1 MPASQI
7 LSPLARR
14 ASPRISSVMG
24 LLAEP
29 LGRLISLPR
38 PALIVFAAVRA
49 RLRASEFGMTALAIT
64 VGVLA
69 GLCVAVMT
77 SAVNAAHVRIYD
89 IPFDVR
95 LSAAERVAPLTAFG
109 APMLGGLLLG
119 AIDVWLARTKAP
131 SAVDPVEANAL
142 RGGRMSLQQS
152 LLVATQTVISNG
164 CGASVGLE
172 AGYAQIGAGVA
183 SYLGVRSRL
192 RRQDLRMLVG
202 CGAGGAIAAAFG
214 APLTGAF
221 YAFELIIGTYSLA
234 NAIPVFAATLAAS
247 LTTQSIIGAPYDIT
261 APAVAPLTFL
271 DYGALIGLGLVAA
284 AVGVGAMRVAA
295 LIEWAFPAAIPWRLI
310 RPVVGGLIVGSMA
323 LYSPQVLGAGHGAL
337 GLDFFWPLSARELT
351 ILIALKLFACL
362 VSLASGFRG
371 GLFFASLF
379 VGSLLGKLYSIGIDA
394 LAPSMGLE
402 TTACV
407 LVGMGALS
415 AAIVGGPLTMTFLV
429 LESTGNLGVA
439 GGALAAS
446 IATTLAVR
454 ATFGYSFTTWRLHLR
469 GETIR
474 GSQDVGW
481 LRDLTVARMMV
492 PAPPTFPADQ
502 SVRAFREAYPLG
514 SANVVVVVGG
524 DGRYQGLIH
533 IPVAHSLILEN
544 GGDGGPIAA
553 IAHLPAT
560 VLHPD
565 ENVRR
570 ALDVFG
576 ASQADTLAV
585 TVRGSGQVLGT
596 LGEAYAARR
605 YAQETNMAMKGVLG
619 GGQ

>member
-1 MPASQI
+1 MG
-7 LSPLARR
+7 SPVRRR
-14 ASPRISSVMG
+14 A
-24 LLAEP
+24 
-29 LGRLISLPR
+29 RLISVPR
-38 PALIVFAAVRA
+38 PALIVLAAARK
-49 RLRASEFGMTALAIT
+49 RLRASEFGMAALAIGI
-64 VGVLA
+64 GVLA

-77 SAVNAAHVRIYD
+77 SVVNLAHVRIFG
-89 IPFDVR
+89 IPFDVH
-95 LSAAERVAPLTAFG
+95 LSAASRVAPLAAFG

-119 AIDVWLARTKAP
+119 AIDLWLSRKKAP
-131 SAVDPVEANAL
+131 PAVDPVEANAL
-142 RGGRMSLQQS
+142 RGGRMSLRQS
-152 LLVATQTVISNG
+152 VLVATQTVISNG

-192 RRQDLRMLVG
+192 RRQDLRVLVG

-221 YAFELIIGTYSLA
+221 YAFELIIGAYSLA

-247 LTTQSIIGAPYDIT
+247 LTTQAIIGAPYDIT
-261 APAVAPLTFL
+261 APTVAPLTFV

-295 LIEWAFPAAIPWRLI
+295 LIERAFRWAIPSRLL
-310 RPVVGGLIVGSMA
+310 RPIVGGFLVGSMA

-337 GLDFFWPLSARELT
+337 GLDLYWPMTATELAT
-351 ILIALKLFACL
+351 LIVLKLFACL

-371 GLFFASLF
+371 GMFFASLF
-379 VGSLLGKLYSIGIDA
+379 VGSLLGKLYSIGVDA

-474 GSQDVGW
+474 GGQDVGW
-481 LRDLTVARMMV
+481 LRELTVGRMMV
-492 PAPPTFPADQ
+492 PAPPTCPADQ
-502 SVRAFREAYPLG
+502 SVRAFREAYLLG
-514 SANVVVVVGG
+514 SANVVVAV
-524 DGRYQGLIH
+524 DEQGRYQGLVH
-533 IPVAHSLILEN
+533 VAEVHALILGN
-544 GGDGGPIAA
+544 DSDGGPIAA
-553 IAHLPAT
+553 LARLPAT

-565 ENVRR
+565 DNVRR

-576 ASQADTLAV
+576 ASQADTLVV
-585 TVRGSGQVLGT
+585 TARGTEQVLGT
-596 LGEAYAARR
+596 LSEAYAARR
-605 YAQETNMAMKGVLG
+605 YAQETNLAMRGVLG
-619 GGQ
+619 GG

>member
-1 MPASQI
+1 MSS
-7 LSPLARR
+7 LVRR
-14 ASPRISSVMG
+14 
-24 LLAEP
+24 
-29 LGRLISLPR
+29 RLFPVPR
-38 PALIVFAAVRA
+38 PALVALATLRA
-49 RLRASEFGMTALAIT
+49 RLRATEFGLTALAIG
-64 VGVLA
+64 VGVGA

-77 SAVNAAHVRIYD
+77 SVVNAAHVRIFG

-95 LSAAERVAPLTAFG
+95 LSATERVAPIAAFG
-109 APMLGGLLLG
+109 GPMLGGLLLG
-119 AIDVWLARTKAP
+119 AIDVWLTRRKAP
-131 SAVDPVEANAL
+131 PAVDPVEANAL
-142 RGGRMSLQQS
+142 RGGRMSLGQS
-152 LLVATQTVISNG
+152 LLVATQTAISNG

-172 AGYAQIGAGVA
+172 AGYAQMGAGLA
-183 SYLGVRSRL
+183 SYLGVKSRL

-221 YAFELIIGTYSLA
+221 YAFELIIGAYSLA
-234 NAIPVFAATLAAS
+234 NAIPVFSATLAAS
-247 LTTQSIIGAPYDIT
+247 LTTQAIIGAPYDIT
-261 APAVAPLTFL
+261 APAVAPLTLL

-284 AVGVGAMRVAA
+284 AVGVGAMRVAS
-295 LIEWAFPAAIPWRLI
+295 LIERAFRAVVRWRLL
-310 RPVVGGLIVGSMA
+310 RPVVGGLMVGSMA
-323 LYSPQVLGAGHGAL
+323 LYTPQVLGAGHGAL
-337 GLDFFWPLSARELT
+337 GLDFYWPMSARELT
-351 ILIALKLFACL
+351 VLITLKLLACL

-379 VGSLLGKLYSIGIDA
+379 VGSLLGKLYSIGLDA
-394 LAPSMGLE
+394 LAPSLGLE

-439 GGALAAS
+439 GGVLAAS

-474 GSQDVGW
+474 GGQDVGW
-481 LRDLTVARMMV
+481 LRDLTVGRMMV
-492 PAPPTFPADQ
+492 RSPPVFPADR
-502 SVRAFREAYPLG
+502 SVRAFREVYPIG
-514 SANVVVVVGG
+514 SANVVVAIGE

-533 IPVAHSLILEN
+533 VAEAHAPPIEN
-544 GGDGGPIAA
+544 GDDGGPVGA

-560 VLHPD
+560 VLHLD
-565 ENVRR
+565 QDIGV
-570 ALDVFG
+570 ALEAFDV
-576 ASQADTLAV
+576 AQADTLAV
-585 TVRGSGQVLGT
+585 TARGTDQVLGT

-605 YAQETNMAMKGVLG
+605 YAQETNLAMKGVLG
-619 GGQ
+619 GG

>member
-1 MPASQI
+1 MG
-7 LSPLARR
+7 SPVQRR
-14 ASPRISSVMG
+14 A
-24 LLAEP
+24 
-29 LGRLISLPR
+29 RLISVPR
-38 PALIVFAAVRA
+38 PALIALATVRA
-49 RLRASEFGMTALAIT
+49 RLRASEFGMPALAIG

-77 SAVNAAHVRIYD
+77 TLVNVAHVAIFG
-89 IPFDVR
+89 IPIDVR
-95 LSAAERVAPLTAFG
+95 LSAAERVAPLAAFG
-109 APMLGGLLLG
+109 GPMLGGLLLG
-119 AIDVWLARTKAP
+119 AIDVWLTRNKAP
-131 SAVDPVEANAL
+131 PAVDPVEANAL
-142 RGGRMSLQQS
+142 RGGRMSLRQS
-152 LLVATQTVISNG
+152 LRVAIQTVISNG

-221 YAFELIIGTYSLA
+221 YAFELIIGAYSLA
-234 NAIPVFAATLAAS
+234 NAIPVFAATLAAT
-247 LTTQSIIGAPYDIT
+247 LTTQAIIGAPYDIT
-261 APAVAPLTFL
+261 APAVAPLTFP
-271 DYGALIGLGLVAA
+271 DYCALIGLGLVAA
-284 AVGVGAMRVAA
+284 VVGVGAMRVAG
-295 LIEWAFPAAIPWRLI
+295 LIERAFRAVVRWRLI

-323 LYSPQVLGAGHGAL
+323 LYTPQVLGAGHGAL
-337 GLDFFWPLSARELT
+337 GLDFYWPLSAWELAV
-351 ILIALKLFACL
+351 LIVLKLTACL

-379 VGSLLGKLYSIGIDA
+379 VGSLLGKLYSNGVDF
-394 LAPSMGLE
+394 LAPWMGLE

-429 LESTGNLGVA
+429 LESTGDLGIA
-439 GGALAAS
+439 GGVLAAS
-446 IATTLAVR
+446 IATTLVVR

-474 GSQDVGW
+474 GGQDVGW
-481 LRDLTVARMMV
+481 LRDLTVGRMMV
-492 PAPPTFPADQ
+492 RSPRVFPADR
-502 SVRAFREAYPLG
+502 SVRAFREAYPIG
-514 SANVVVVVGG
+514 SANVVVAIGE
-524 DGRYQGLIH
+524 DGRYRGLIH
-533 IPVAHSLILEN
+533 VAEAHAPPIEN
-544 GGDGGPIAA
+544 GDDNGAVGA
-553 IAHLPAT
+553 IAHLPGT

-565 ENVRR
+565 QDIGV

-576 ASQADTLAV
+576 VSRADTLAV
-585 TVRGSGQVLGT
+585 TARGTGQVLGT

-605 YAQETNMAMKGVLG
+605 YAQETNLAMKGVLG
-619 GGQ
+619 GG

>member
-1 MPASQI
+1 MASR
-7 LSPLARR
+7 ARR
-14 ASPRISSVMG
+14 RSQ
-24 LLAEP
+24 
-29 LGRLISLPR
+29 LIPVPR
-38 PALIVFAAVRA
+38 PALIVLATVRT
-49 RLRASEFGMTALAIT
+49 RLRASEFGLTALAIG

-77 SAVNAAHVRIYD
+77 TVAGVAHVLIYG
-89 IPFDVR
+89 IPFDVH
-95 LSAAERVAPLTAFG
+95 LSAAQRIAPLAALG

-119 AIDVWLARTKAP
+119 AIDVWFARRKTP
-131 SAVDPVEANAL
+131 PAVDPVEANAL
-142 RGGRMSLQQS
+142 RGGRMSLRQS

-164 CGASVGLE
+164 AGASVGLE

-192 RRQDLRMLVG
+192 RRQDLRILVG

-221 YAFELIIGTYSLA
+221 YAFELIIGAYSLA
-234 NAIPVFAATLAAS
+234 NAIPVFAAALAAS
-247 LTTQSIIGAPYDIT
+247 LTTQAIVGAPYDIT
-261 APAVAPLTFL
+261 APTVAPLTFP
-271 DYGALIGLGLVAA
+271 DFGALIGLGLVAA

-295 LIEWAFPAAIPWRLI
+295 TIERAFRWAIPWRLV
-310 RPVVGGLIVGSMA
+310 RPVVGGLMIGSMA
-323 LYSPQVLGAGHGAL
+323 LYTPQVLGAGHGAL
-337 GLDFFWPLSARELT
+337 RLDFYWPMTASEVAT
-351 ILIALKLFACL
+351 LIVLKLLACL
-362 VSLASGFRG
+362 ISLASGFRG
-371 GLFFASLF
+371 GMFFASLF
-379 VGSLLGKLYSIGIDA
+379 VGSLLGKLYSMGVDV
-394 LAPSMGLE
+394 LAPGMGLE

-429 LESTGNLGVA
+429 LESTGNLSVA

-474 GSQDVGW
+474 GGHDVGW
-481 LRDLTVARMMV
+481 LRELTVGRMMT
-492 PAPPTFPADQ
+492 PTPPTFPADR

-514 SANVVVVVGG
+514 SADVVVAVSENGE
-524 DGRYQGLIH
+524 YQGLIH
-533 IPVAHSLILEN
+533 VSEAHSLVLEN
-544 GGDGGPIAA
+544 GGEGGPIADLA
-553 IAHLPAT
+553 DLPAT

-565 ENVRR
+565 DNVRR

-576 ASQADTLAV
+576 ASKADTLAV
-585 TVRGSGQVLGT
+585 TARGTGAVVGT
-596 LGEAYAARR
+596 LGEARAARR
-605 YAQETNMAMKGVLG
+605 YAQETNMAMTGVLG
-619 GGQ
+619 GG

>member
-1 MPASQI
+1 MGF
-7 LSPLARR
+7 LVR
-14 ASPRISSVMG
+14 PRV
-24 LLAEP
+24 
-29 LGRLISLPR
+29 RLISLPR
-38 PALIVFAAVRA
+38 PALIVLATVRA
-49 RLRASEFGMTALAIT
+49 RLRASEFGMTALAIG

-77 SAVNAAHVRIYD
+77 SLVNAAHVRIYG

-95 LSAAERVAPLTAFG
+95 LSAAERVAPLAAFA

-119 AIDVWLARTKAP
+119 AIDVWLARRKAP
-131 SAVDPVEANAL
+131 PAVDPVEANAL
-142 RGGRMSLQQS
+142 RGGRMSLRQS
-152 LLVATQTVISNG
+152 LLVAMQTVISNG
-164 CGASVGLE
+164 AGASVGLE

-192 RRQDLRMLVG
+192 RRQDLRVLVG
-202 CGAGGAIAAAFG
+202 CGAGGAISAAFG

-221 YAFELIIGTYSLA
+221 YAFELIIGAYSLA

-247 LTTQSIIGAPYDIT
+247 ITTQAIIGAPYDIT

-295 LIEWAFPAAIPWRLI
+295 LIERAFRWAIRWRLV
-310 RPVVGGLIVGSMA
+310 RPVVGGLMVGSMA

-337 GLDFFWPLSARELT
+337 RLDFYWPLSAGELA
-351 ILIALKLFACL
+351 ILIALKLLACL

-379 VGSLLGKLYSIGIDA
+379 VGSLLGKLYSIGVDM
-394 LAPSMGLE
+394 LAPWMGLE

-407 LVGMGALS
+407 LVGMSALS

-474 GSQDVGW
+474 GGQDVGW
-481 LRDLTVARMMV
+481 LRDLTVGRMMV
-492 PAPPTFPADQ
+492 RSPLTFPADQ
-502 SVRAFREAYPLG
+502 SVRAFREAYPIG
-514 SANVVVVVGG
+514 SANVVVAIGE

-533 IPVAHSLILEN
+533 VPEAHALTLEN
-544 GGDGGPIAA
+544 GDEGGPVGAV
-553 IAHLPAT
+553 AHLPAT

-565 ENVRR
+565 QDIGA
-570 ALDVFG
+570 ALEAFE
-576 ASQADTLAV
+576 AAHADTLAV
-585 TVRGSGQVLGT
+585 TARGTDQVLGT

-605 YAQETNMAMKGVLG
+605 YAQETNLAMKGVLG
-619 GGQ
+619 GG

>member
-1 MPASQI
+1 MGP
-7 LSPLARR
+7 PVRRR
-14 ASPRISSVMG
+14 A
-24 LLAEP
+24 
-29 LGRLISLPR
+29 RLISVPR
-38 PALIVFAAVRA
+38 PALIMLATVRT
-49 RLRASEFGMTALAIT
+49 RLRASEFGMTALAIG
-64 VGVLA
+64 VGVVA
-69 GLCVAVMT
+69 GLCVAAMT
-77 SAVNAAHVRIYD
+77 SVVNVAHVRIYG
-89 IPFDVR
+89 IPFDVH
-95 LSAAERVAPLTAFG
+95 LSAAERVAPLAAFG

-119 AIDVWLARTKAP
+119 AIDLWLARRKARP
-131 SAVDPVEANAL
+131 AVDPVEANAL
-142 RGGRMSLQQS
+142 RGGRMSLRQS

-192 RRQDLRMLVG
+192 RRQDLRVLVG

-221 YAFELIIGTYSLA
+221 YAFELIIGAYSLA

-247 LTTQSIIGAPYDIT
+247 LTTQAIIGAPYDIT
-261 APAVAPLTFL
+261 APTVAPLTFV
-271 DYGALIGLGLVAA
+271 DYGALIGLGVVAA
-284 AVGVGAMRVAA
+284 AVGVGTMRVAA
-295 LIEWAFPAAIPWRLI
+295 LIERAFRRAIPSRLF
-310 RPVVGGLIVGSMA
+310 RPVVGGLMVGSMA

-337 GLDFFWPLSARELT
+337 GLDFYWPMTATELAT
-351 ILIALKLFACL
+351 LIVLKLFASL

-371 GLFFASLF
+371 GMFFASLF
-379 VGSLLGKLYSIGIDA
+379 VGSLVGKLYWIGVDA

-402 TTACV
+402 MTACV

-446 IATTLAVR
+446 IATTLVVR

-474 GSQDVGW
+474 GGQDVGW
-481 LRDLTVARMMV
+481 LRELSVGRMMM
-492 PAPPTFPADQ
+492 PTPPRFPADQ

-514 SANVVVVVGG
+514 SANVVVAVGEEG
-524 DGRYQGLIH
+524 QYHGLIH
-533 IPVAHSLILEN
+533 VAEAHALVLEN
-544 GGDGGPIAA
+544 GGDGGPIS
-553 IAHLPAT
+553 HVVRLPAT

-565 ENVRR
+565 DNVRH

-576 ASQADTLAV
+576 ASEADTLVV
-585 TVRGSGQVLGT
+585 TARGSEQVLGT

-605 YAQETNMAMKGVLG
+605 YAQETNRAMKGVLG
-619 GGQ
+619 GG

>member
-1 MPASQI
+1 MVGPSVPAALAGQGLPRI
-7 LSPLARR
+7 NLNMGSPVRRR
-14 ASPRISSVMG
+14 ARPISM
-24 LLAEP
+24 
-29 LGRLISLPR
+29 PR
-38 PALIVFAAVRA
+38 PALIMLATART
-49 RLRASEFGMTALAIT
+49 RLRASEFGMTALAIS

-69 GLCVAVMT
+69 GLFVAAMT
-77 SAVNAAHVRIYD
+77 SVVNLAHVRIYG
-89 IPFDVR
+89 IPFDVH
-95 LSAAERVAPLTAFG
+95 LSAAERVAPLAAFG

-119 AIDVWLARTKAP
+119 AIDVWLSRRKAP
-131 SAVDPVEANAL
+131 PAVDPVEANAL
-142 RGGRMSLQQS
+142 RGGRMSLRQS

-192 RRQDLRMLVG
+192 RRQDLRVLVG

-221 YAFELIIGTYSLA
+221 YAFELIIGAYSLA

-247 LTTQSIIGAPYDIT
+247 LTTQAIIGAPYDIT
-261 APAVAPLTFL
+261 APTVAPLTFV
-271 DYGALIGLGLVAA
+271 DYVALIGLGLLAA

-295 LIEWAFPAAIPWRLI
+295 LIERAFRRAIPSRLF
-310 RPVVGGLIVGSMA
+310 RPVVGGLMVGSIA

-337 GLDFFWPLSARELT
+337 GLDFYWPMTATELAT
-351 ILIALKLFACL
+351 LIVLKLFACL

-371 GLFFASLF
+371 GMFFASLF
-379 VGSLLGKLYSIGIDA
+379 VGSLLGKLYSVGVDA

-474 GSQDVGW
+474 GGQDVGW
-481 LRDLTVARMMV
+481 LRDLTVGRMMA
-492 PAPPTFPADQ
+492 PAPPRSPADQ
-502 SVRAFREAYPLG
+502 SLRVFREAYPLG
-514 SANVVVVVGG
+514 SANVVVAV
-524 DGRYQGLIH
+524 DQNGRYQGLIH
-533 IPVAHSLILEN
+533 VAEAHAQALEN

-553 IAHLPAT
+553 IVRLPAT

-565 ENVRR
+565 DNVRR
-570 ALDVFG
+570 ALDIFG

-585 TVRGSGQVLGT
+585 VARGTGQVLGT

-605 YAQETNMAMKGVLG
+605 YAQETNLAMKGVLG
-619 GGQ
+619 GG

>member
-1 MPASQI
+1 MGASVE
-7 LSPLARR
+7 RR
-14 ASPRISSVMG
+14 A
-24 LLAEP
+24 
-29 LGRLISLPR
+29 RLISVPR
-38 PALIVFAAVRA
+38 PALIALANARA
-49 RLRASEFGMTALAIT
+49 RLRASEFGMAALAIG

-69 GLCVAVMT
+69 GLCVAAMT
-77 SAVNAAHVRIYD
+77 KIVNVAHVAIFG
-89 IPFDVR
+89 IPFDIH
-95 LSAAERVAPLTAFG
+95 LSAAQRVAPLAAFG
-109 APMLGGLLLG
+109 GPMLGGLALG
-119 AIDVWLARTKAP
+119 AIDMWLARRKAP
-131 SAVDPVEANAL
+131 PAVDPVEANAL
-142 RGGRMSLQQS
+142 RGGRMSLSQS

-164 CGASVGLE
+164 AGASVGLE

-183 SYLGVRSRL
+183 SYLGIRSRL
-192 RRQDLRMLVG
+192 RRQELRMFVG

-221 YAFELIIGTYSLA
+221 YAFELIIGAYSLA
-234 NAIPVFAATLAAS
+234 NAIPVFAATLAAA
-247 LTTQSIIGAPYDIT
+247 LTTEAVIGAPYDIA
-261 APAVAPLTFL
+261 APAVAPLTFPH
-271 DYGALIGLGLVAA
+271 YGALIGLGLVAA

-295 LIEWAFPAAIPWRLI
+295 LIERAFRAAIPWRLI
-310 RPVVGGLIVGSMA
+310 RPPVGGLIVGAMA
-323 LYSPQVLGAGHGAL
+323 LYTPQVLGAGHGAL
-337 GLDFFWPLSARELT
+337 GLDFYWPMSARELT
-351 ILIALKLFACL
+351 ILIVLKLFACL

-379 VGSLLGKLYSIGIDA
+379 VGSLLGKLYAIGIDA
-394 LAPSMGLE
+394 VAPAMGLD

-439 GGALAAS
+439 GGVLAAS

-474 GSQDVGW
+474 GGQDVGW
-481 LRDLTVARMMV
+481 LRALTVGRMMA
-492 PAPPTFPADQ
+492 PAPPEFPADQ
-502 SVRAFREAYPLG
+502 TLRAFRKAYPIG
-514 SANVVVVVGG
+514 SANVVVAMGE
-524 DGRYQGLIH
+524 DGRYRGLIYVPEAQALS
-533 IPVAHSLILEN
+533 IED
-544 GGDGGPIAA
+544 GDDGGPVAA

-565 ENVRR
+565 DNVRR

-585 TVRGSGQVLGT
+585 TERETGQVLGT

-605 YAQETNMAMKGVLG
+605 YAQETNLAMKGVLG
-619 GGQ
+619 GG

>member
-1 MPASQI
+1 MA
-7 LSPLARR
+7 PLVERR
-14 ASPRISSVMG
+14 A
-24 LLAEP
+24 
-29 LGRLISLPR
+29 RLIAVPR
-38 PALIVFAAVRA
+38 PALIVLATVRA
-49 RLRASEFGMTALAIT
+49 RLRASEFGMTALAIG

-77 SAVNAAHVRIYD
+77 SVVNAAHVRIYG

-95 LSAAERVAPLTAFG
+95 LSAAERVAPLAAFG
-109 APMLGGLLLG
+109 APMVGGLLLG
-119 AIDVWLARTKAP
+119 AIEVWLARRKAP
-131 SAVDPVEANAL
+131 PAVDPVEANAL
-142 RGGRMSLQQS
+142 RGGRMSLRQS
-152 LLVATQTVISNG
+152 LLVAMQTVISNG

-221 YAFELIIGTYSLA
+221 YAFELIIGAYSLA

-247 LTTQSIIGAPYDIT
+247 LTTQAIIGAPYDIT
-261 APAVAPLTFL
+261 APAVAPLTFV

-295 LIEWAFPAAIPWRLI
+295 LIERAFRAVIRWRLI
-310 RPVVGGLIVGSMA
+310 RPVVGGLMVGSMA
-323 LYSPQVLGAGHGAL
+323 LYTPQVLGAGHGAL
-337 GLDFFWPLSARELT
+337 GLDFYWPMSARELA

-439 GGALAAS
+439 GGVLAAS

-474 GSQDVGW
+474 GGQDVGW
-481 LRDLTVARMMV
+481 LRDLRVGRMMV
-492 PAPPTFPADQ
+492 RSPPVFSADQ
-502 SVRAFREAYPLG
+502 SVRAFRDAYPIG
-514 SANVVVVVGG
+514 SANVVVAIGE

-533 IPVAHSLILEN
+533 VAEAHALPLEN
-544 GGDGGPIAA
+544 GDDGGPVGA
-553 IAHLPAT
+553 IAHAPAT

-565 ENVRR
+565 QDIGA
-570 ALDVFG
+570 ALEAFDV
-576 ASQADTLAV
+576 AHADTLAV
-585 TVRGSGQVLGT
+585 TERGTDQVLGT

-605 YAQETNMAMKGVLG
+605 YAQETNLAMKGVLG
-619 GGQ
+619 GG

>member
-1 MPASQI
+1 MGPVR
-7 LSPLARR
+7 RR
-14 ASPRISSVMG
+14 A
-24 LLAEP
+24 
-29 LGRLISLPR
+29 RLISVPR
-38 PALIVFAAVRA
+38 PALIMLATVRT
-49 RLRASEFGMTALAIT
+49 RLRASEFGMTALAIG
-64 VGVLA
+64 VGVVA
-69 GLCVAVMT
+69 GLCVAAMT
-77 SAVNAAHVRIYD
+77 SVVNVAHVRIYG
-89 IPFDVR
+89 IPFDVH
-95 LSAAERVAPLTAFG
+95 LSAAERVAPLAAFG

-119 AIDVWLARTKAP
+119 AIDLWLARRKARP
-131 SAVDPVEANAL
+131 AVDPVEANAL
-142 RGGRMSLQQS
+142 RGGRMSLRQS

-192 RRQDLRMLVG
+192 RRQDLRVLVG

-221 YAFELIIGTYSLA
+221 YAFELIIGAYSLA

-247 LTTQSIIGAPYDIT
+247 LTTQAIIGAPYDIT
-261 APAVAPLTFL
+261 APTVAPLTFV
-271 DYGALIGLGLVAA
+271 DYGALIGLGVVAA
-284 AVGVGAMRVAA
+284 AVGVGTMRVAA
-295 LIEWAFPAAIPWRLI
+295 LIERAFRRAIPSRLF
-310 RPVVGGLIVGSMA
+310 RPVVGGLMVGSMA

-337 GLDFFWPLSARELT
+337 GLDFYWPMTATELAT
-351 ILIALKLFACL
+351 LIVLKLFASL

-371 GLFFASLF
+371 GMFFASLF
-379 VGSLLGKLYSIGIDA
+379 VGSLVGKLYWIGVDA

-402 TTACV
+402 MTACV

-446 IATTLAVR
+446 IATTLVVR

-474 GSQDVGW
+474 GGQDVGW
-481 LRDLTVARMMV
+481 LRELSVGRMMV
-492 PAPPTFPADQ
+492 PTPPRFPADQ

-514 SANVVVVVGG
+514 SANVVVAVGEE
-524 DGRYQGLIH
+524 GRYQGLIH
-533 IPVAHSLILEN
+533 VAEAHALVLEN
-544 GGDGGPIAA
+544 GGDGGPITA
-553 IAHLPAT
+553 IVRLPAT

-565 ENVRR
+565 DNVRR

-576 ASQADTLAV
+576 ASQADTLVV
-585 TVRGSGQVLGT
+585 TARESDQVLGT

-605 YAQETNMAMKGVLG
+605 YAQETNRAMKGVLG
-619 GGQ
+619 GG

>member
-1 MPASQI
+1 MGSRVR
-7 LSPLARR
+7 RR
-14 ASPRISSVMG
+14 A
-24 LLAEP
+24 
-29 LGRLISLPR
+29 RLIFVPR
-38 PALIVFAAVRA
+38 PALIALATARA
-49 RLRASEFGMTALAIT
+49 RLRASELGMTALAIG

-77 SAVNAAHVRIYD
+77 TLVNIAHMRIFG

-95 LSAAERVAPLTAFG
+95 LSAAARVSPLAAFG

-119 AIDVWLARTKAP
+119 SIDLWLARRKAP
-131 SAVDPVEANAL
+131 PAVDPVEANAL
-142 RGGRMSLQQS
+142 RGGRMSLRES

-221 YAFELIIGTYSLA
+221 YAFELIIGAYSLA
-234 NAIPVFAATLAAS
+234 NAIPVFAATLAAT
-247 LTTQSIIGAPYDIT
+247 LTTQAIIGAPYDIT
-261 APAVAPLTFL
+261 SPPVAPLTFI

-295 LIEWAFPAAIPWRLI
+295 LIERAFRAVIRWRLV
-310 RPVVGGLIVGSMA
+310 RPVVGGMIVGSMA
-323 LYSPQVLGAGHGAL
+323 LYTPQVLGAGHGAL
-337 GLDFFWPLSARELT
+337 GLDFYWPMTARELA

-379 VGSLLGKLYSIGIDA
+379 VGSLLGKLYSIGVDA

-429 LESTGNLGVA
+429 LEITGNLGVA
-439 GGALAAS
+439 GGVLAAS

-474 GSQDVGW
+474 GGQDVGW
-481 LRDLTVARMMV
+481 LRDLTVGRMMV
-492 PAPPTFPADQ
+492 RSPRVFPADQ
-502 SVRAFREAYPLG
+502 SVRAFREAYPIG
-514 SANVVVVVGG
+514 SANVVVAIGE
-524 DGRYQGLIH
+524 DGRYQGLVH
-533 IPVAHSLILEN
+533 VAEAHALPLEN
-544 GGDGGPIAA
+544 GEDGGPVGA
-553 IAHLPAT
+553 IAHAPAT

-565 ENVRR
+565 QDIGV
-570 ALDVFG
+570 ALEAFE
-576 ASQADTLAV
+576 AAHADTLAV
-585 TVRGSGQVLGT
+585 TARGTDQVLGT

-605 YAQETNMAMKGVLG
+605 YAQETNLAMKGVLG
-619 GGQ
+619 GG

>member
-1 MPASQI
+1 
-7 LSPLARR
+7 
-14 ASPRISSVMG
+14 MG
-24 LLAEP
+24 LLAESR
-29 LGRLISLPR
+29 GRRISVPR
-38 PALIVFAAVRA
+38 PALIALATVRA
-49 RLRASEFGMTALAIT
+49 RLRVSEFGMTALAIG

-77 SAVNAAHVRIYD
+77 SVVNAAHVRIFG

-119 AIDVWLARTKAP
+119 AIDVWLARRKAP
-131 SAVDPVEANAL
+131 PAVDPVEANAL
-142 RGGRMSLQQS
+142 RGGRMSLGQS

-164 CGASVGLE
+164 AGASVGLE
-172 AGYAQIGAGVA
+172 AGYAQIGAGLA

-221 YAFELIIGTYSLA
+221 YAFELIIGAYSLA

-247 LTTQSIIGAPYDIT
+247 VTTQAIIGAPYDIT
-261 APAVAPLTFL
+261 SPPVAPLTFL
-271 DYGALIGLGLVAA
+271 DYCALIGLGLVAA

-295 LIEWAFPAAIPWRLI
+295 LIERAFRAVVRWRLI
-310 RPVVGGLIVGSMA
+310 RPAVGGLMVGSMA
-323 LYSPQVLGAGHGAL
+323 LYTPQVLGAGHGAL
-337 GLDFFWPLSARELT
+337 GLDFYWPLSARELT

-379 VGSLLGKLYSIGIDA
+379 VGSLLGKLYSIGVDFV
-394 LAPSMGLE
+394 APSMGLE
-402 TTACV
+402 TIACI

-439 GGALAAS
+439 GGVLAAS

-474 GSQDVGW
+474 GGQDVGW
-481 LRDLTVARMMV
+481 LRDLTVGRMMV
-492 PAPPTFPADQ
+492 RSPRVFPADQ
-502 SVRAFREAYPLG
+502 SVRAFREAYPIG
-514 SANVVVVVGG
+514 SANVVVAIGE

-533 IPVAHSLILEN
+533 VAEAHALPLEN
-544 GGDGGPIAA
+544 GDDGGPVGAV
-553 IAHLPAT
+553 AHLPAT

-565 ENVRR
+565 QDIGA
-570 ALDVFG
+570 ALEAFDV
-576 ASQADTLAV
+576 AEADTLAV
-585 TVRGSGQVLGT
+585 TARGTDQVLGT

-605 YAQETNMAMKGVLG
+605 YAQETNLAMKGVLG
-619 GGQ
+619 GG

>member
-1 MPASQI
+1 MGASVD
-7 LSPLARR
+7 RR
-14 ASPRISSVMG
+14 
-24 LLAEP
+24 
-29 LGRLISLPR
+29 GRLISVPR
-38 PALIVFAAVRA
+38 PALIALATARA
-49 RLRASEFGMTALAIT
+49 RLRASEFGMAALAVG

-69 GLCVAVMT
+69 GLCVAAMT
-77 SAVNAAHVRIYD
+77 KIVNVAHVAIFG
-89 IPFDVR
+89 IPFDIH
-95 LSAAERVAPLTAFG
+95 LSAAQRVAPLAAFG
-109 APMLGGLLLG
+109 GPMLGGLALG
-119 AIDVWLARTKAP
+119 AIDMWLARRKAP
-131 SAVDPVEANAL
+131 PAVDPVEANAL
-142 RGGRMSLQQS
+142 RGGRMSLSQS

-164 CGASVGLE
+164 AGASVGLE

-183 SYLGVRSRL
+183 SYLGIRSRL

-221 YAFELIIGTYSLA
+221 YAFELIIGAYSLA
-234 NAIPVFAATLAAS
+234 NAIPVFAATLAAA
-247 LTTQSIIGAPYDIT
+247 LTTEAVIGAPYDIA
-261 APAVAPLTFL
+261 APAVAPLTFPH
-271 DYGALIGLGLVAA
+271 YGALIGLGLVAA

-295 LIEWAFPAAIPWRLI
+295 LIERAFRAAIPWRLI
-310 RPVVGGLIVGSMA
+310 RPPVGGLMVGAMA
-323 LYSPQVLGAGHGAL
+323 LYTPQVLGAGHGAL
-337 GLDFFWPLSARELT
+337 GLDFYWPMSARELT
-351 ILIALKLFACL
+351 ILIVLKLFACL

-379 VGSLLGKLYSIGIDA
+379 VGSLLGKLYAIGIDA
-394 LAPSMGLE
+394 VAPAMGLD

-439 GGALAAS
+439 GGVLAAS

-474 GSQDVGW
+474 GGQDVGW
-481 LRDLTVARMMV
+481 LRALTVGRMMA
-492 PAPPTFPADQ
+492 PAPPEFPADQ
-502 SVRAFREAYPLG
+502 TLRAFRKAYPIG
-514 SANVVVVVGG
+514 SANVVVAMGE
-524 DGRYQGLIH
+524 DGRYRGLIYVPEAQALS
-533 IPVAHSLILEN
+533 IED
-544 GGDGGPIAA
+544 GDDGGPVAA

-565 ENVRR
+565 DNVRR
-570 ALDVFG
+570 ALEVFG

-585 TVRGSGQVLGT
+585 TERETGQVLGT

-605 YAQETNMAMKGVLG
+605 YAQETNLAMKGVLG
-619 GGQ
+619 GG

>member
-1 MPASQI
+1 
-7 LSPLARR
+7 
-14 ASPRISSVMG
+14 V
-24 LLAEP
+24 
-29 LGRLISLPR
+29 PR
-38 PALIVFAAVRA
+38 PALIMLATVRT
-49 RLRASEFGMTALAIT
+49 RLRASEFGMTALAIG
-64 VGVLA
+64 VGVVA
-69 GLCVAVMT
+69 GLCVAAMT
-77 SAVNAAHVRIYD
+77 SVVNVAHVRIYG
-89 IPFDVR
+89 IPFDVH
-95 LSAAERVAPLTAFG
+95 LSAAERVAPLAAFG

-119 AIDVWLARTKAP
+119 AIDLWLARRKARP
-131 SAVDPVEANAL
+131 AVDPVEANAL
-142 RGGRMSLQQS
+142 RGGRMSLRQS

-192 RRQDLRMLVG
+192 RRQDLRVLVG

-221 YAFELIIGTYSLA
+221 YAFELIIGAYSLA

-247 LTTQSIIGAPYDIT
+247 LTTQAIIGAPYDIT
-261 APAVAPLTFL
+261 APTVAPLTFV
-271 DYGALIGLGLVAA
+271 DYGALIGLGVVAA
-284 AVGVGAMRVAA
+284 AVGVGTMRVAA
-295 LIEWAFPAAIPWRLI
+295 LIERAFRRAIPSRLF
-310 RPVVGGLIVGSMA
+310 RPVVGGLMVGSMA

-337 GLDFFWPLSARELT
+337 GLDFYWPMTATELAT
-351 ILIALKLFACL
+351 LIVLKLFASL

-371 GLFFASLF
+371 GMFFASLF
-379 VGSLLGKLYSIGIDA
+379 VGSLVGKLYWIGVDA

-402 TTACV
+402 MTACV

-446 IATTLAVR
+446 IATTLVVR

-474 GSQDVGW
+474 GGQDVGW
-481 LRDLTVARMMV
+481 LRELSVGRMMV
-492 PAPPTFPADQ
+492 PTPPRFPADQ

-514 SANVVVVVGG
+514 SANVVVAVGEEG
-524 DGRYQGLIH
+524 QYHGLIH
-533 IPVAHSLILEN
+533 VAEAHALVLEN
-544 GGDGGPIAA
+544 GGDGGPIS
-553 IAHLPAT
+553 HVVRLPAT

-565 ENVRR
+565 DNVRH

-576 ASQADTLAV
+576 ASEADTLVV
-585 TVRGSGQVLGT
+585 TARGSEQVLGT

-605 YAQETNMAMKGVLG
+605 YAQETNRAMKGVLG
-619 GGQ
+619 GG